1 MCYLDGPLANA
12 LNSVMVAVIGRSI
25 QHLCNVYARQR
36 PMVVGGKHAEVCVHR
51 QDPRLKEVLRTH
63 MFQAI
68 LSQFS
73 LGESCFQAFKNCY
86 LDGLSLKIRAEANAE
101 LFQAVCAS

>member
-12 LNSVMVAVIGRSI
+12 LNSVMVAVVGRSI

-51 QDPRLKEVLRTH
+51 QDPRLEEVLRTH
-63 MFQAI
+63 MFQAT
-68 LSQFS
+68 LSQIS
-73 LGESCFQAFKNCY
+73 LGESCFQASN
-86 LDGLSLKIRAEANAE
+86 N
-101 LFQAVCAS
+101 

>member
-1 MCYLDGPLANA
+1 
-12 LNSVMVAVIGRSI
+12 MVAVVGRSV

-51 QDPRLKEVLRTH
+51 KDPRLEEVLRTH
-63 MFQAI
+63 MFQAT
-68 LSQFS
+68 LSQIS
-73 LGESCFQAFKNCY
+73 LGESCLQASKNLY
-86 LDGLSLKIRAEANAE
+86 LDGLSLKRRAEANAE